1 MCSKVMMMYGCRK
14 RGYINGDGEKK
25 VLLIRRLQCPS
36 CRKTHSELP
45 DIIIPYK
52 RHCAETI
59 EGIIT
64 GGDSVIF
71 DANLR
76 YRILGW
82 WNGLLTYFKGVMD
95 SLSAKY
101 GADFGASPA
110 PREIVRAVANAH
122 LWKSTRSELLSGQ
135 GLWYHHTVR
144 KS

>member
-1 MCSKVMMMYGCRK
+1 MVIIYTYVLMMYGRRE
-14 RGYINGDGEKK
+14 RGYTNGDGDKK
-25 VLLIRRLQCPS
+25 ALAIRRMKSPS
-36 CRKTHSELP
+36 CGKIHSELP

-82 WNGLLTYFKGVMD
+82 WTGLLTYFKGVMD
-95 SLSAKY
+95 SLNAKH
-101 GADFGASPA
+101 GTDFSASPT
-110 PREIVRAVANAH
+110 PKEIVRAVANAH
-122 LWKSTRSELLSGQ
+122 LWKSTRSE
-135 GLWYHHTVR
+135 
-144 KS
+144 